1 MIKQAMILAAGR
13 GQRMMPLTADCPKPL
28 LLVAGV
34 PLIEYRIHALVKA
47 GVEHIVI
54 NYAWL
59 GDMIVTALG
68 DGSRFNTRITYSPE
82 TEALETAGGIVN
94 ALPLLCDAPFWL
106 VNGDVFCDFDFSQ
119 SLPHD
124 RDVHLMMVDNP
135 EHNPNGDFCFNEDQL
150 FSVGG
155 TSLTYA
161 GVGIYR
167 PDFFTGLAPGVRPLA
182 PILREAIE
190 QQRVGAF
197 HYDGEWWDIGTPQRL
212 AQLNQSK
219 VG

>member
-28 LLVAGV
+28 LLVAET
-34 PLIEYRIHALVKA
+34 PLIEYHIRALVTA

-54 NYAWL
+54 NHAWL
-59 GDMIVTALG
+59 GDMIVAALG
-68 DGSRFNTRITYSPE
+68 DGSRFDTRITYSPE

-94 ALPLLCDAPFWL
+94 ALPLLDDGPFWL

-119 SLPHD
+119 SLPNN
-124 RDVHLMMVDNP
+124 RDVQLMMVDNP
-135 EHNPNGDFCFNEDQL
+135 EHNLSGDFYLDEGQL
-150 FSVGG
+150 SLASGK
-155 TSLTYA
+155 SLTYA
-161 GVGIYR
+161 GLGIYT
-167 PDFFTGLAPGVRPLA
+167 PKFFAGLAPGVRPLA
-182 PILREAIE
+182 PLLREAIN

-197 HYDGEWWDIGTPQRL
+197 HYRGEWWDIGTPQRL

-219 VG
+219 VS